1 MRLVFHWTV
10 KVTFFGDVQLY
21 MKGIIAS
28 REQTTPLLNSCPLGT
43 RDPHNLYDAG
53 SGFVLCWQGSPE
65 IRIGYENQ
73 QKELIQVLSDD
84 MLIAV
89 PK

>member
-10 KVTFFGDVQLY
+10 KITFFGDVQLY
-21 MKGIIAS
+21 MKGIIP
-28 REQTTPLLNSCPLGT
+28 RKQTNSLLNFCFLGT
-43 RDPHNLYDAG
+43 RDPHHLYDAG
-53 SGFVLCWQGSPE
+53 SGFVLCWQGNPE
-65 IRIGYENQ
+65 IRVGYENQ

>member
-1 MRLVFHWTV
+1 MSSCTS
-10 KVTFFGDVQLY
+10 KVLLL
-21 MKGIIAS
+21 
-28 REQTTPLLNSCPLGT
+28 RENKPLHFLTPALLGT

-53 SGFVLCWQGSPE
+53 SGFILCWKGSPE

-84 MLIAV
+84 MLIAI